1 MENKTNPGADDIS
14 TTLGRLR
21 SMSPAG
27 FAIAL
32 HIGYTAPKYL
42 FQSYDQDWIDT
53 YSREGLVMEDPTVR
67 WGFENTGAIRWSAL
81 APDDV
86 GGVLDRAAAYGMKFG
101 VTAAFSEGG
110 PRSVASFS
118 RGDRE
123 ATDAEMAQLMSD
135 LERLHHLTSQMES
148 LSPEVHR
155 SLRQMSIYLT
165 HS

>member
-1 MENKTNPGADDIS
+1 MENTTNSAADDIS
-14 TTLGRLR
+14 ATLGRLR

-53 YSREGLVMEDPTVR
+53 YSREGLVMEDPTVK

-81 APDDV
+81 APLDT
-86 GGVLDRAAAYGMKFG
+86 GGVLDRAAEHGMTFG
-101 VTAAFSEGG
+101 VTAAYSDGG

-118 RGDRE
+118 RSDRE
-123 ATDAEMAQLMSD
+123 ATDAEMAQLMTD
-135 LERLHHLTSQMES
+135 LEKLHLLTGQMES